1 MLAQKGDELLL
12 GRAVQRI
19 VAPLVDGGFDVAL
32 FFADG
37 EIMCQVVH
45 VVAAQAELYGCLC

>member
-12 GRAVQRI
+12 GPPVERV

-32 FFADG
+32 FFAYG
-37 EIMCQVVH
+37 EILCQVVH
-45 VVAAQAELYGCLC
+45 VVATQAELLSSLC